1 MGGELNEVSPEFSS
15 TYGYTAAS
23 QVASLGHT
31 FTTGSVSFTLGYNND
46 HQRKSLSTTDSTFL
60 PAGLTTGAKSY
71 TANNLNQYS
80 AVAGSA
86 FTYDKNGNLTSDGT
100 WTYTYDTE
108 GHLLT
113 SAKAGT
119 SISYKYDP
127 LERRESKIVNGTANT
142 SYAVY
147 GDREIAEYSGT
158 VGSAISWSKRFIY
171 SAGLDEPVAS
181 YDPVGNILYQFAD
194 VQGSVIAQVNNLGQV
209 TEKHGYTSYGLS
221 NSLGTNTASY
231 QYAGR
236 RLDQDT
242 GLYYN
247 RARYYAPAL
256 GRFLNPDPIF
266 IKGGLNLY
274 AYTGNDPLNNVD
286 PSGNFGI
293 VIGGGLA
300 GDLDSVLELTK
311 P

>member
-1 MGGELNEVSPEFSS
+1 
-15 TYGYTAAS
+15 
-23 QVASLGHT
+23 
-31 FTTGSVSFTLGYNND
+31 
-46 HQRKSLSTTDSTFL
+46 
-60 PAGLTTGAKSY
+60 
-71 TANNLNQYS
+71 
-80 AVAGSA
+80 
-86 FTYDKNGNLTSDGT
+86 
-100 WTYTYDTE
+100 
-108 GHLLT
+108 
-113 SAKAGT
+113 
-119 SISYKYDP
+119 
-127 LERRESKIVNGTANT
+127 
-142 SYAVY
+142 
-147 GDREIAEYSGT
+147 
-158 VGSAISWSKRFIY
+158 
-171 SAGLDEPVAS
+171 VAS
-181 YDPVGNILYQFAD
+181 YDPAGNILYQFAD

-274 AYTGNDPLNNVD
+274 AYTGNDPLNRMD
-286 PSGNFGI
+286 PSGHASMDMFSSWSQGSNSNYLYDHPYASTIMAATMIIGLGPEDPAADAAVAAEAAITESLMATESSLEAEMAVNAGNASLWDTSITNAGSRYLNVQTNIGAQEFQSNLISNGYNIVNETNSATILSNDVSTYTMYMRTSNGLPGAQFFGETGSTI
-293 VIGGGLA
+293 KYTLGG
-300 GDLDSVLELTK
+300 